1 MIKKIPYN
9 LLSIPLY
16 FLPTSEFRHRWSQ
29 LDPKCKPVLSSIW
42 WPREKMEMIYCYP
55 STLLTVSPNNAI
67 KNRFFNLTLTLNINL
82 HLYFSWEQSTKKYS
96 WILIFKINITS
107 LRTRNKFGFVFAAL
121 LHKWGRS
128 YNYTGPSH
136 SDECTIYKCISP
148 QPPRQ

>member
-1 MIKKIPYN
+1 MAKREN
-9 LLSIPLY
+9 GNDLLLSI
-16 FLPTSEFRHRWSQ
+16 
-29 LDPKCKPVLSSIW
+29 
-42 WPREKMEMIYCYP
+42 YP
-55 STLLTVSPNNAI
+55 SHKVSPNNAI

-148 QPPRQ
+148 QPPQAIRYLAPGVVPHPDCPLLNFWGYLVLRSSHAYFSI